1 MKNNFYDVITF
12 GAASEDIYLK
22 SKKFF
27 PVSDKYFQTGKGLCF
42 TAGSKIEIEDVF
54 LCSGGGGTNSAAT
67 FANQGLK
74 VAYCGMIGYDY
85 FGNSIIRELEDL
97 KVKTSL
103 MKKNKNKKTN
113 TSVILTYPGK
123 DKTALVYRGASDSFG
138 KNDIPWREIKA
149 AKWFYMAPSS
159 GKLGELTE
167 YIIDFAKKNKIKVA
181 FNPGYSQLKLPLKQL
196 KRILSKIDILILNQ
210 EEASLITKIPFNNE
224 KGIFKKLD
232 GLTQGI
238 CIMTKGSG
246 GAVVSDGKY
255 LYSANSIG
263 AKLVDSTG
271 AGDSFGSGFV
281 SGFIKTGKIVYA
293 IQLAMANSV
302 SNIKEF
308 GSKEGLLKG
317 GQGFTKVKVVKISCG
332 PDNICIKKQ

>member
-1 MKNNFYDVITF
+1 MKNNFYDIITF

-42 TAGSKIEIEDVF
+42 NAGSKIEIEDVF

-67 FANQGLK
+67 FANQGFS

-85 FGNSIIRELEDL
+85 FGNSIVRELEDL
-97 KVKTSL
+97 KVSTSL
-103 MKKNKNKKTN
+103 IRKNKKEKTN
-113 TSVILTYPGK
+113 VSVILTYPGE
-123 DKTALVYRGASDSFG
+123 DKTVLVYRGASDSFG
-138 KNDIPWREIKA
+138 KNDILWREIKD

-167 YIIDFAKKNKIKVA
+167 YIIDFAKKNKIKIA
-181 FNPGYSQLKLPLKQL
+181 FNPGYNQLKLPPKTL
-196 KRILSKIDILILNQ
+196 KRILNKIDILILNQ

-224 KGIFKKLD
+224 QEIFKKLD
-232 GLTQGI
+232 ALTKGI
-238 CIMTKGSG
+238 CIMTKGPE

-255 LYSANSIG
+255 LYRANSLK

-308 GSKEGLLKG
+308 GAKEGLLLAS
-317 GQGFTKVKVVKISCG
+317 QGFKKVKVTKTSCG
-332 PDNICIKKQ
+332 LSNICIKKQ